1 MLSRLHGAR
10 LKFGEELAV
19 RLNIMNKLI
28 VFVLVIS
35 STVLRADPKKVEAT
49 GRLVTYSKE
58 SGASVEAVKDSVD
71 SKQLS
76 KQSAEMKKELEAR
89 EQPKERS
96 PYLPNCLNCV
106 GGTPAHD
113 AASARP
119 APGLHPF
126 DTVQPRG
133 PVPIRNQ

>member
-1 MLSRLHGAR
+1 MIKNLVTFILVASSAALHAQ
-10 LKFGEELAV
+10 A
-19 RLNIMNKLI
+19 
-28 VFVLVIS
+28 
-35 STVLRADPKKVEAT
+35 KKSQAT

-76 KQSAEMKKELEAR
+76 RQSAEMKKELEAR

-96 PYLPNCLNCV
+96 AYLPPCLNCV